1 MLQLCPFFEMR
12 EAGTQV
18 PGFEPGIA
26 PALAAVGPHLAGR
39 TFVPVA
45 RLRLV
50 DGLFE
55 NLPAFFHGAGA
66 EIIARDREGGAEIHL
81 AIGSNGKSALT
92 AGTFDEG
99 LVA

>member
-12 EAGTQV
+12 ETGTQV

-39 TFVPVA
+39 TFVLVA
-45 RLRLV
+45 RLCLI
-50 DGLFE
+50 DCLLE
-55 NLPAFFHGAGA
+55 KLPALFHRAGA
-66 EIIARDREGGAEIHL
+66 EIITREREPRAQIHL

-92 AGTFDEG
+92 AGTFDER

>member
-12 EAGTQV
+12 ETGAQI

-26 PALAAVGPHLAGR
+26 PALTAMGPHLAGR
-39 TFVPVA
+39 TFVFMA
-45 RLRLV
+45 WLCLV
-50 DGLFE
+50 DGLLE
-55 NLPAFFHGAGA
+55 KLPALFHRAGA
-66 EIIARDREGGAEIHL
+66 EIITRERESRAQIHL
-81 AIGSNGKSALT
+81 AIGSNGKSVLT